1 MRFGLEEAQKAAE
14 SAMRQGQFVVD
25 RDAKWAK
32 IRAKRRA
39 DLEARKS
46 AIRRATD
53 LYATFDD
60 GEHLEVRLRSGFVWL
75 EKKRPDR
82 VSDGDRK
89 ATLKRDVSTRPP
101 STALIYRPGNAMQ
114 VCLTVIYVAHQEN
127 EPGVPVEND
136 RPNNYHGNWVE
147 LSGLKISGDSP
158 RDSNRR
164 LGRALDKLEKHNLI
178 TAGKERATGRFGGF
192 RQLREDGKGHPYEV
206 PSADDSTEVIA
217 IPEGFF
223 RAGWHLVLTGEE
235 IATFLAIAD
244 QSNRRRNRPDGVG
257 IGISQ
262 STRWNRYGLAAEA
275 YTAHRELEEFGL
287 IDVTDPEGRRNG
299 KLKPGQSAG
308 GDLRALEMHYP
319 PKEPTDFSKSAFE
332 VVMDKLKASTV
343 PPRLLD

>member
-1 MRFGLEEAQKAAE
+1 MRLGLVEAQKAAA
-14 SAMRQGQFVVD
+14 SALRQGQFVVD
-25 RDAKWAK
+25 RNAKWGK

-46 AIRRATD
+46 AIGRATD
-53 LYATFDD
+53 WYAKFDD
-60 GEHLEVRLRSGFVWL
+60 GEHPEVRLRSGFVWL
-75 EKKRPDR
+75 DKKRPDR

-89 ATLKRDVSTRPP
+89 ATLMRDVATRPP
-101 STALIYRPGNAMQ
+101 STALIYRPGNAMH
-114 VCLTVIYVAHQEN
+114 VYLTVIYLAHLEN

-136 RPNNYHGNWVE
+136 RRNNYPGNWVE
-147 LSGLKISGDSP
+147 LSGLKISGDTP
-158 RDSNRR
+158 RGSNRR
-164 LGRALDKLEKHNLI
+164 LGRALDKLEKHDLI
-178 TAGKERATGRFGGF
+178 TAGKEGATGRFGGF
-192 RQLREDGKGHPYEV
+192 RLLREDGKGHPYAV
-206 PSADDSTEVIA
+206 PSAETSTEVIVLPA
-217 IPEGFF
+217 GFF
-223 RAGWHLVLTGEE
+223 HAGWHLVLTGEE
-235 IATFLAIAD
+235 IATFLAILD

-299 KLKPGQSAG
+299 KLKPGQSSG
-308 GDLRALEMHYP
+308 DDLRALEMRHP
-319 PKEPTDFSKSAFE
+319 PREQTDFSKPAFE